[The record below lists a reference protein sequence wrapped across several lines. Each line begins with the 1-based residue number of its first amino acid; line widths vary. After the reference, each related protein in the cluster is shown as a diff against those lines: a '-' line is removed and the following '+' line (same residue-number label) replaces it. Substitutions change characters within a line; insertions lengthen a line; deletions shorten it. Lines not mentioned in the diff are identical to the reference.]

1 MSKKNIT
8 HTIVQYFE
16 DPKES
21 KALAEIK
28 RLSELAKNKSSKNL
42 IRIINKID
50 QSDIDTEVNTYHNRN
65 LFKENNENKFQRRK
79 YQFATQISQPSIVND
94 LKKKANFK
102 RWNLFDDNEE
112 KEKNDFINKKTKNK
126 NVAKHVNFNVNK
138 NNKNESVK
146 EAPKKKYDHNTF
158 NPHKQKTMNYN
169 SNIRKKSSDDTQ
181 LITQRIV
188 KYLDDPKDSK
198 ALAKIKKLSNQ
209 AKNKSSKNLV
219 SINPNEDIDNNRTS
233 SSFKRRKFQFPTQV
247 YKPKQNHLTL
257 FQELKM
263 YRYNK
268 DDSNNKKIN
277 KPEEKDSDAIGS
289 EDDEDNDSEFNLEKN
304 TNDNDINPEKAN
316 YSNKFYDIVTKK
328 KIVPKENNTQINQ
341 NNNYRTNIYSKYKNE
356 PRIVNKE
363 KEVKEI
369 KEEIKEEQK
378 PEILNNNNKYRKIG
392 VEKNKVEPKRE
403 REREKYSSNTFNVD
417 DHIKNI
423 NRRKDFVNRISYNL
437 DTITEEY
444 KQKNN
449 LTVEKINNKEKI
461 VKNEYGKCDYKNN
474 EKKKWKAYKTE
485 YFWDN
490 IINRLVE
497 KRIYIDENEA
507 KKELNKSNNN
517 YYSNNTFNPF
527 NKYKKDF
534 ENKNK
539 ENNVTQEKI
548 ELDNDNKKTKENDIN
563 NKNIVKENTEKRF
576 VYSRKYQYMPHQYS
590 SNTFN
595 VTRNVPNNNVNNAN
609 INETNK
615 ETKYQNETSKP
626 NYRIYQKRQVIS
638 TKREIHENNP
648 KKNKTEIID
657 NEENNEN
664 TERPQKKETEFKKKI
679 VLKINPPI
687 KKEVQEQSPTQETIN
702 PEKNL
707 KNEGFRYRKIVQH
720 YSSTNN
726 NTKKKNIRL
735 NMFPGENDIFKDNE
749 KELNNKNKNNVYAN
763 YMKNKN
769 PTKNYQRPTRTHN
782 LSELVEDLEKIE
794 QYSVNTYLKNDL
806 LEIYGSINEE
816 FKNFKND
823 VFNKN
828 MDNFEAKMGEFDNKN
843 SIRKIYKYNVKDLC
857 KGKTTTDD
865 IFRKYK
871 KRAINIE
878 KEEES

>member
-28 RLSELAKNKSSKNL
+28 RISEQAKNKSSKNL
-42 IRIINKID
+42 IRIDSKID
-50 QSDIDTEVNTYHNRN
+50 EPDINTEVNTYRNRK

-79 YQFATQISQPSIVND
+79 YQFPTQIYQPNIVND
-94 LKKKANFK
+94 LRKKANLK

-112 KEKNDFINKKTKNK
+112 EEKDDFNNKKMKCKN
-126 NVAKHVNFNVNK
+126 ADKHVNFNINK
-138 NNKNESVK
+138 NNKIESIMEV
-146 EAPKKKYDHNTF
+146 PKKKYDHNTF
-158 NPHKQKTMNYN
+158 NPKKQKSTNDY
-169 SNIRKKSSDDTQ
+169 SNNLRKKSSDDTEI
-181 LITQRIV
+181 ITQRIV

-209 AKNKSSKNLV
+209 AKIKSSNNLA
-219 SINPNEDIDNNRTS
+219 SINPHDDLDNKKTNS
-233 SSFKRRKFQFPTQV
+233 NFQRRKFQFPTQV

-263 YRYNK
+263 YN
-268 DDSNNKKIN
+268 DDKNNKKIN
-277 KPEEKDSDAIGS
+277 KPIEKDEDAIGS
-289 EDDEDNDSEFNLEKN
+289 EDDEDDDSEFNLEKN
-304 TNDNDINPEKAN
+304 TDDNDIKPENNK
-316 YSNKFYDIVTKK
+316 YSNKTYDIVTKK
-328 KIVPKENNTQINQ
+328 NIVPKENKAQLNSNI
-341 NNNYRTNIYSKYKNE
+341 NYRSNNYSKYKNE
-356 PRIVNKE
+356 PKIVNRE

-369 KEEIKEEQK
+369 KEEQK
-378 PEILNNNNKYRKIG
+378 PEMISNNNKYRKI
-392 VEKNKVEPKRE
+392 EAENNKVEPKI
-403 REREKYSSNTFNVD
+403 EREKYSSNTFNVD
-417 DHIKNI
+417 EHIKNI
-423 NRRKDFVNRISYNL
+423 NRRKDFVNRISYKF

-444 KQKNN
+444 KQRNN

-461 VKNEYGKCDYKNN
+461 VKNEYGKYNNKNN
-474 EKKKWKAYKTE
+474 GKKKLKTYKTE

-507 KKELNKSNNN
+507 KNELNKSNNN

-548 ELDNDNKKTKENDIN
+548 ELDNDNKKQKENVDD
-563 NKNIVKENTEKRF
+563 KKIVKENTDKRF
-576 VYSRKYQYMPHQYS
+576 VYSRKYKYMPHQYS

-595 VTRNVPNNNVNNAN
+595 VTRNMPNTNVNNGN
-609 INETNK
+609 INNSNK
-615 ETKYQNETSKP
+615 EATYQNETSKP
-626 NYRIYQKRQVIS
+626 NYRIYQKRQVIT
-638 TKREIHENNP
+638 TKIEIHENNP
-648 KKNKTEIID
+648 KKNKTEITD
-657 NEENNEN
+657 KEDKNENNK
-664 TERPQKKETEFKKKI
+664 RAPKKEIEVRKKI
-679 VLKINPPI
+679 VISKKINPPV
-687 KKEVQEQSPTQETIN
+687 KNYVQEQYPTPEIIA
-702 PEKNL
+702 PEKSL
-707 KNEGFRYRKIVQH
+707 KNDGFRYRKIAQP
-720 YSSTNN
+720 YSSSTNN
-726 NTKKKNIRL
+726 NTKKKSIRL
-735 NMFPGENDIFKDNE
+735 NMFPGENDIFNDNE
-749 KELNNKNKNNVYAN
+749 NELNNNGNKNNIYAN
-763 YMKNKN
+763 YIKNKN
-769 PTKNYQRPTRTHN
+769 PTKNYQRQNRTQN
-782 LSELVEDLEKIE
+782 MSELVDDLEKIE
-794 QYSVNTYLKNDL
+794 QYSINTYLKNDL

-828 MDNFEAKMGEFDNKN
+828 MNNFEEKMGEFDNKN
-843 SIRKIYKYNVKDLC
+843 SIRKKYKYNVKDLC